1 MSQKNEIPAHKD
13 KLGRLIQVDDFVCYP
28 DGNSLQ
34 IGKVIKINPKMI
46 KVNRIPDKRYRYT
59 SDVNKY
65 PFDCVLID
73 GKDATMFILR
83 NSA

>member
-59 SDVNKY
+59 CDVN
-65 PFDCVLID
+65 
-73 GKDATMFILR
+73 
-83 NSA
+83 